1 MLENKRLLKIISK
14 NHEFKILH
22 HEIELELGR
31 TVSSDQ
37 VIDMFASIGISLIQ
51 FGESYEF
58 RKIDFLDKESIRRRI
73 DQIEGSS
80 NIKVA
85 VEEIIETTSRF
96 FSNED
101 LEKYEYSIC
110 FAEFQTKG
118 RGRGENM
125 WLSPYGS
132 GICFSINGF
141 LPYKSSP
148 LGLSIYCGIAIVGIL
163 RELGFKDVSL
173 KWPNDLLHKGKK
185 LGGILTELT
194 SQHAENYK
202 FNIGIGINY
211 DLGSDLNSM
220 EQNLFPPT
228 DLMKI
233 YDGTYISRTEISG
246 ILAKTIIE
254 SLMKFNHKSMHE
266 SFKSW
271 PELDA
276 LHQKEIKIIDD
287 DQSFS
292 GKNMGIDDT
301 GALLLDESGV
311 MKKIY
316 NGHLVI

>member
-1 MLENKRLLKIISK
+1 MSQNKSLLKIINQ
-14 NHEFKILH
+14 NHGFKIIH
-22 HEIELELGR
+22 DDIELELGKSI
-31 TVSSDQ
+31 SSDQ
-37 VIDMFASIGISLIQ
+37 AIDLFGSIGISLIQ
-51 FGESYEF
+51 NGDSYEF
-58 RKIDFLDKESIRRRI
+58 RKIDFLDQELIRKKI

-80 NIKVA
+80 NIQLA
-85 VEEIIETTSRF
+85 VEQIIETTTRF

-101 LEKYEYSIC
+101 IEKYEYSIC

-132 GICFSINGF
+132 GVCFSILGS
-141 LPYKSSP
+141 LRCKSSP
-148 LGLSIYCGIAIVGIL
+148 LGLSIYCGIIVVRIL

-173 KWPNDLLHKGKK
+173 KWPNDLLHKGNK

-194 SQHAENYK
+194 SQHAEKYE

-211 DLGSDLNSM
+211 NLGSDLNLM
-220 EQNLFPPT
+220 EQNPFPPT
-228 DLMKI
+228 DLMQI
-233 YDGTYISRTEISG
+233 HHDTVISRSEISG
-246 ILAKTIIE
+246 TLAKAIIE
-254 SLMKFNHKSMHE
+254 SLKNIDQKKMQE
-266 SFKSW
+266 AFKSW

-287 DQSFS
+287 DQSLE
-292 GKNMGIDDT
+292 GKNVGIDDN

-311 MKKIY
+311 IKKIY

>member
-1 MLENKRLLKIISK
+1 MSENKCLLKIIRK

-80 NIKVA
+80 NIQLS
-85 VEEIIETTSRF
+85 VEQIIETTSRF

-163 RELGFKDVSL
+163 RELGFKDVLL

-194 SQHAENYK
+194 SQHAENYA

-254 SLMKFNHKSMHE
+254 SLKKFNHKSMQE

-276 LHQKEIKIIDD
+276 LHQKEVKIIDD
-287 DQSFS
+287 DRSFN

-311 MKKIY
+311 IRRIY

>member
-22 HEIELELGR
+22 HEIESELGR

-80 NIKVA
+80 NIQLS
-85 VEEIIETTSRF
+85 VEQIIETTSRF

-194 SQHAENYK
+194 SQHAENYA

-228 DLMKI
+228 DLKKI

-254 SLMKFNHKSMHE
+254 SLKKFNHKSMQE

-271 PELDA
+271 PEIDA
-276 LHQKEIKIIDD
+276 LHQKEVKIIDD

-292 GKNMGIDDT
+292 GKNIGIDDT

>member
-1 MLENKRLLKIISK
+1 
-14 NHEFKILH
+14 
-22 HEIELELGR
+22 
-31 TVSSDQ
+31 
-37 VIDMFASIGISLIQ
+37 
-51 FGESYEF
+51 
-58 RKIDFLDKESIRRRI
+58 
-73 DQIEGSS
+73 
-80 NIKVA
+80 
-85 VEEIIETTSRF
+85 
-96 FSNED
+96 
-101 LEKYEYSIC
+101 
-110 FAEFQTKG
+110 
-118 RGRGENM
+118 M
-125 WLSPYGS
+125 WFSPYGS
-132 GICFSINGF
+132 GICFSINGI

-163 RELGFKDVSL
+163 RELGFNDVSL

-194 SQHAENYK
+194 SQHAENYA

-211 DLGSDLNSM
+211 DLGPDLNSM

-254 SLMKFNHKSMHE
+254 SLKKFNHKSMQE

-276 LHQKEIKIIDD
+276 LHQKEVKIIDD

-292 GKNMGIDDT
+292 GKNIGIDDT

-311 MKKIY
+311 IKKIY

>member
-1 MLENKRLLKIISK
+1 MSVNNLLLKIINK
-14 NHEFKILH
+14 NHEFKIRH
-22 HEIELELGR
+22 EEIELELGR
-31 TVSSDQ
+31 TISSDQ
-37 VIDMFASIGISLIQ
+37 AIDLFASIGISLIQ
-51 FGESYEF
+51 SGESYEF

-80 NIKVA
+80 NIQLS
-85 VEEIIETTSRF
+85 VEQIIETTSRF

-194 SQHAENYK
+194 SQHAENYA

-228 DLMKI
+228 DLKKI

-254 SLMKFNHKSMHE
+254 SLKKFNHKSMLE
-266 SFKSW
+266 SFKLW

-276 LHQKEIKIIDD
+276 LHQKEVKIIDD

-292 GKNMGIDDT
+292 GKNLGIDDT

>member
-1 MLENKRLLKIISK
+1 MSENKRLLKIINK

-80 NIKVA
+80 NIQLS
-85 VEEIIETTSRF
+85 VEQIIETTSRF

-125 WLSPYGS
+125 WISPYGS

-194 SQHAENYK
+194 SQHAENYA

-233 YDGTYISRTEISG
+233 YDGSYISRTEISG

-254 SLMKFNHKSMHE
+254 SLKKFNHKSMQE

-276 LHQKEIKIIDD
+276 LHQKEVKIIDD
-287 DQSFS
+287 DQNFN

>member
-1 MLENKRLLKIISK
+1 MSENKRLLKIISK

-80 NIKVA
+80 NIQLS
-85 VEEIIETTSRF
+85 VEQIIETTSRF
-96 FSNED
+96 FSNQD

-194 SQHAENYK
+194 SQHAENYA

-254 SLMKFNHKSMHE
+254 SLKKFNHKSMQE

-276 LHQKEIKIIDD
+276 LHQKEVKIIDD
-287 DQSFS
+287 DQSFN

-311 MKKIY
+311 IKKIY

>member
-1 MLENKRLLKIISK
+1 MSENNRLLKIINE
-14 NHEFKILH
+14 NHEFKISH
-22 HEIELELGR
+22 HQIELELGR
-31 TVSSDQ
+31 DISRDQ
-37 VIDMFASIGISLIQ
+37 AIDLFASIGISLIQ
-51 FGESYEF
+51 SGESYEF
-58 RKIDFLDKESIRRRI
+58 RKIDFLDKESIREKI

-80 NIKVA
+80 NIQLA
-85 VEEIIETTSRF
+85 VEQIIETTSKY
-96 FSNED
+96 FSIED
-101 LEKYEYSIC
+101 TEKYEYSIC

-125 WLSPYGS
+125 WFSPYGS

-163 RELGFKDVSL
+163 RELGFEDVSL
-173 KWPNDLLHKGKK
+173 KWPNDLLHNGKK

-194 SQHAENYK
+194 SQHAENYA

-211 DLGSDLNSM
+211 DLGSELNSM

-233 YDGTYISRTEISG
+233 YDGTYISRSEISG
-246 ILAKTIIE
+246 ILAKAIIE
-254 SLMKFNHKSMHE
+254 SLNNFDQKKMQE

-276 LHQKEIKIIDD
+276 FHHKEIKIIDD
-287 DQSFS
+287 DRSLK

-301 GALLLDESGV
+301 GALLMDESGAI
-311 MKKIY
+311 KKIY

>member
-80 NIKVA
+80 NIQLS
-85 VEEIIETTSRF
+85 VEQIIETTSRF

-101 LEKYEYSIC
+101 IEKYEYSIC

-148 LGLSIYCGIAIVGIL
+148 LGLSIYCGIAIAGIL

-194 SQHAENYK
+194 SQHAENYA

-228 DLMKI
+228 DLMEI
-233 YDGTYISRTEISG
+233 YDGTCISRTEISG

-254 SLMKFNHKSMHE
+254 SLKKFNHKSMQE

-276 LHQKEIKIIDD
+276 LHQKEVKIIDD

>member
-1 MLENKRLLKIISK
+1 MSENNHLLKIISK

-22 HEIELELGR
+22 HEIESELGR
-31 TVSSDQ
+31 TISSDQ

-51 FGESYEF
+51 FGKSYEF
-58 RKIDFLDKESIRRRI
+58 RKIDFLDKELIRRSI

-80 NIKVA
+80 SIQLS
-85 VEEIIETTSRF
+85 VEQIIETTSRF
-96 FSNED
+96 FSKED
-101 LEKYEYSIC
+101 LEKYQYSIC

-132 GICFSINGF
+132 GICFSVNGF

-163 RELGFKDVSL
+163 RELGFEDVSI

-194 SQHAENYK
+194 SQHAENYG

-220 EQNLFPPT
+220 DQNLFPPT

-254 SLMKFNHKSMHE
+254 SLNNFDQEKMQE
-266 SFKSW
+266 SFKLW

-311 MKKIY
+311 IKTIY

>member
-1 MLENKRLLKIISK
+1 MSVNNLLLKIINK
-14 NHEFKILH
+14 NHEFKIRH
-22 HEIELELGR
+22 EEIELELGR
-31 TVSSDQ
+31 TISSDQ
-37 VIDMFASIGISLIQ
+37 AIDFFASIGISLIQ
-51 FGESYEF
+51 SGESYEF
-58 RKIDFLDKESIRRRI
+58 RKIDFLDKESIRKRI

-80 NIKVA
+80 NIQLA
-85 VEEIIETTSRF
+85 VEQIIETTSRF

-101 LEKYEYSIC
+101 IDKYQYSIC

-173 KWPNDLLHKGKK
+173 KWPNDLLHNSKK

-254 SLMKFNHKSMHE
+254 SLKKFNHKSMQE

>member
-1 MLENKRLLKIISK
+1 MLENKSLLKIISK
-14 NHEFKILH
+14 NHESKILH

-37 VIDMFASIGISLIQ
+37 VIDMYASIGISLIQ
-51 FGESYEF
+51 FGETYEF
-58 RKIDFLDKESIRRRI
+58 RKIDFLDKESIRRKI

-80 NIKVA
+80 NIKLA
-85 VEEIIETTSRF
+85 VEQIIETTSRF

-194 SQHAENYK
+194 SQHAENYA

-254 SLMKFNHKSMHE
+254 SLKKFNHKSMQE

-276 LHQKEIKIIDD
+276 LHQKEVKIIDD
-287 DQSFS
+287 DRSFN

-311 MKKIY
+311 IKKIY

>member
-1 MLENKRLLKIISK
+1 MSENKRLLKIISK

-73 DQIEGSS
+73 DQIEDSS
-80 NIKVA
+80 NIKLS
-85 VEEIIETTSRF
+85 VEQIIETTSRF

-125 WLSPYGS
+125 WFSPYGS

-194 SQHAENYK
+194 SQHAENYA

-211 DLGSDLNSM
+211 DLGSELNSM

-254 SLMKFNHKSMHE
+254 SLNNFDQKKMQE

-276 LHQKEIKIIDD
+276 FHQKEIKIIDD
-287 DQSFS
+287 DRSLK
-292 GKNMGIDDT
+292 GKNIGIDDT
-301 GALLLDESGV
+301 GALLMDESGV
-311 MKKIY
+311 IKKIY

>member
-1 MLENKRLLKIISK
+1 MSENKCLLKIIRK

-80 NIKVA
+80 SIQLS
-85 VEEIIETTSRF
+85 VEQIIETTSRF

-141 LPYKSSP
+141 LPYESSP

-163 RELGFKDVSL
+163 RELGFKDVLL

-194 SQHAENYK
+194 SQHTDNYA

-220 EQNLFPPT
+220 EKNLFPPT

-233 YDGTYISRTEISG
+233 YDGTDISRTEISG

-254 SLMKFNHKSMHE
+254 SLKKFNHKSMQE
-266 SFKSW
+266 SFRSW

-292 GKNMGIDDT
+292 GKNVGIDDT
-301 GALLLDESGV
+301 GALLLDEGGAI
-311 MKKIY
+311 KKIY

>member
-1 MLENKRLLKIISK
+1 MSENNRLLKII
-14 NHEFKILH
+14 NGNNEFKIAH
-22 HEIELELGR
+22 DEIELELGR
-31 TVSSDQ
+31 VFTSDQ
-37 VIDMFASIGISLIQ
+37 AIDLFASIGVSLIKSD
-51 FGESYEF
+51 ESYVF
-58 RKIDFLDKESIRRRI
+58 RKIDFLDKESIREKI

-80 NIKVA
+80 NILLA
-85 VEEIIETTSRF
+85 VEQIIETTSRF
-96 FSNED
+96 FSNKD
-101 LEKYEYSIC
+101 IEKYEYSIC

-132 GICFSINGF
+132 GICFSIKGF
-141 LPYKSSP
+141 LPCKFSP
-148 LGLSIYCGIAIVGIL
+148 LGLSIYCGITIVDIL

-194 SQHAENYK
+194 NQHAENYV

-211 DLGSDLNSM
+211 DLGSELNSM

-233 YDGTYISRTEISG
+233 YDGTDISRTEISG

-254 SLMKFNHKSMHE
+254 SLKNFDQKKMQE

-271 PELDA
+271 PKLDA
-276 LHQKEIKIIDD
+276 FHQKEIKIIDD
-287 DQSFS
+287 DRSLK

-301 GALLLDESGV
+301 GALLLDEGGDI
-311 MKKIY
+311 KKIY

>member
-1 MLENKRLLKIISK
+1 MSENNRLLKII
-14 NHEFKILH
+14 NENNEFKIAH
-22 HEIELELGR
+22 DEIELELGR
-31 TVSSDQ
+31 DITSDQ
-37 VIDMFASIGISLIQ
+37 VIDLFASIGILLIQ
-51 FGESYEF
+51 SGESYEF

-80 NIKVA
+80 NIQLS
-85 VEEIIETTSRF
+85 VEQIIETTSRF

-118 RGRGENM
+118 RGRGENK

-194 SQHAENYK
+194 SQHAENYA

-254 SLMKFNHKSMHE
+254 SLNNFDQKKMQDSFN
-266 SFKSW
+266 SW
-271 PELDA
+271 PEFDA
-276 LHQKEIKIIDD
+276 FHQKEIKIIDD
-287 DQSFS
+287 DRSLK
-292 GKNMGIDDT
+292 GKNMGIDHT

-311 MKKIY
+311 IRRIY

>member
-1 MLENKRLLKIISK
+1 MSENKRLLKIIS
-14 NHEFKILH
+14 NNLEFKILH

-80 NIKVA
+80 NIQLA
-85 VEEIIETTSRF
+85 VEQIIETTSRF

-194 SQHAENYK
+194 SQHAENYA

-254 SLMKFNHKSMHE
+254 SLKKFNHKSMQE

-276 LHQKEIKIIDD
+276 LHQKEVKIIDD

-301 GALLLDESGV
+301 GALLLDERGV

>member
-1 MLENKRLLKIISK
+1 MSENKRLLKIIS
-14 NHEFKILH
+14 NNLEFKILH
-22 HEIELELGR
+22 HEIESELGR
-31 TVSSDQ
+31 TISSDQ
-37 VIDMFASIGISLIQ
+37 VIDMFASIGITLIQ
-51 FGESYEF
+51 CGESYEF

-80 NIKVA
+80 NIQLS
-85 VEEIIETTSRF
+85 VEQIIETTSRF

-194 SQHAENYK
+194 SQHAENYA

-211 DLGSDLNSM
+211 DLGPDLNSM

-311 MKKIY
+311 IKKIY

>member
-1 MLENKRLLKIISK
+1 MSENKRLLKIIRK

-80 NIKVA
+80 NIQLS
-85 VEEIIETTSRF
+85 VEQIIETTSRF

-101 LEKYEYSIC
+101 LEKHEYSIC
-110 FAEFQTKG
+110 FAEYQTKG

-125 WLSPYGS
+125 WFSPYGS

-194 SQHAENYK
+194 SQHAENYA

-254 SLMKFNHKSMHE
+254 SLKKFNHKSMQE

-276 LHQKEIKIIDD
+276 LHQKEVKIIDD
-287 DQSFS
+287 DQSFN

-311 MKKIY
+311 IKKIY

>member
-14 NHEFKILH
+14 NHEFKIPH

-31 TVSSDQ
+31 KISSDQ
-37 VIDMFASIGISLIQ
+37 AIDLFASIGISLIQ
-51 FGESYEF
+51 SGESYEF
-58 RKIDFLDKESIRRRI
+58 RKIDFLDKESIRKRI

-80 NIKVA
+80 NIQLS
-85 VEEIIETTSRF
+85 VEQIIETTSRF

-194 SQHAENYK
+194 SQHAENYA

-254 SLMKFNHKSMHE
+254 SLKKFNHKSMQE

-292 GKNMGIDDT
+292 GKNMGIDNT

>member
-1 MLENKRLLKIISK
+1 MSQNKRLLKII
-14 NHEFKILH
+14 NQNLEFKIVH
-22 HEIELELGR
+22 DDIELELGKSISR
-31 TVSSDQ
+31 DKA
-37 VIDMFASIGISLIQ
+37 IDLFASIGISLIQ
-51 FGESYEF
+51 NGDSYMF
-58 RKIDFLDKESIRRRI
+58 RKIDFLDKELIREKI

-80 NIKVA
+80 DIQLA
-85 VEEIIETTSRF
+85 VEQIIETTSRF

-101 LEKYEYSIC
+101 IEKYEYSIC

-132 GICFSINGF
+132 GICFSILGS
-141 LPYKSSP
+141 LPCKSTP
-148 LGLSIYCGIAIVGIL
+148 LGLSIYCGIIVARIL

-173 KWPNDLLHKGKK
+173 KWPNDLVHKGSK

-194 SQHAENYK
+194 SQHAEKYA

-211 DLGSDLNSM
+211 NLGSDLNSM

-228 DLMKI
+228 DLMQI
-233 YDGTYISRTEISG
+233 HHGTDISRSKISG
-246 ILAKTIIE
+246 TLAKAIID
-254 SLMKFNHKSMHE
+254 SLKNIDQKKMQE
-266 SFKSW
+266 AFKSW

-276 LHQKEIKIIDD
+276 LHQKEIRIIDD
-287 DQSFS
+287 DQSLE
-292 GKNMGIDDT
+292 GKNVGIDEN

-311 MKKIY
+311 IKKIY

>member
-80 NIKVA
+80 NIQLS
-85 VEEIIETTSRF
+85 VEQIIETTSRF

-194 SQHAENYK
+194 SQHAENYA

-220 EQNLFPPT
+220 EQNIFPPT

-254 SLMKFNHKSMHE
+254 SLKKFNHKSMQE

-276 LHQKEIKIIDD
+276 LHQKEVKIIDD

-292 GKNMGIDDT
+292 GKNIGIDDT

>member
-1 MLENKRLLKIISK
+1 MSVNNLLLKIINK
-14 NHEFKILH
+14 NHEFKIRH
-22 HEIELELGR
+22 EEIELELGR
-31 TVSSDQ
+31 TISSDQ
-37 VIDMFASIGISLIQ
+37 AIDFFASIGISLIQ
-51 FGESYEF
+51 SGESYEF

-80 NIKVA
+80 NIQLS
-85 VEEIIETTSRF
+85 VEQIIETTSRF

-194 SQHAENYK
+194 SQHAENYA

-254 SLMKFNHKSMHE
+254 SLKKFNHKSMQE

-271 PELDA
+271 SELDA
-276 LHQKEIKIIDD
+276 FYQKEVKIIDD
-287 DQSFS
+287 DQSHE
-292 GKNMGIDDT
+292 GKNIGIDDT

-311 MKKIY
+311 IKKIY

>member
-14 NHEFKILH
+14 NHEYKILH

-80 NIKVA
+80 NIQLS
-85 VEEIIETTSRF
+85 VEQIIETTSRF

-194 SQHAENYK
+194 SQHPENYA

-254 SLMKFNHKSMHE
+254 SLKKFNHKSMIE
-266 SFKSW
+266 SFKLW

-276 LHQKEIKIIDD
+276 LHQKEVKIIDD

-292 GKNMGIDDT
+292 GKNLGIDDT

>member
-1 MLENKRLLKIISK
+1 MSENKHLLKIISK

-51 FGESYEF
+51 FGQSYEF

-80 NIKVA
+80 NIQLA
-85 VEEIIETTSRF
+85 VEQIIETTSRF

-101 LEKYEYSIC
+101 LEKHEYSIC
-110 FAEFQTKG
+110 FAEYQTKG
-118 RGRGENM
+118 RGRGDNM
-125 WLSPYGS
+125 WFSPYGS
-132 GICFSINGF
+132 GICFSINGI

-194 SQHAENYK
+194 SQHAENYA

>member
-80 NIKVA
+80 NIQLS
-85 VEEIIETTSRF
+85 VEQIIETTSRF

-101 LEKYEYSIC
+101 LEKHEYSIC
-110 FAEFQTKG
+110 FAEYQTKG
-118 RGRGENM
+118 RGRGDNM
-125 WLSPYGS
+125 WFSPYGS
-132 GICFSINGF
+132 GICFSINGI

-194 SQHAENYK
+194 SQHAENYA

-254 SLMKFNHKSMHE
+254 SLKKFNHKSMQE

-276 LHQKEIKIIDD
+276 LHQKEVKIIDD
-287 DQSFS
+287 DRSFN

-311 MKKIY
+311 IKKIY

>member
-1 MLENKRLLKIISK
+1 
-14 NHEFKILH
+14 
-22 HEIELELGR
+22 
-31 TVSSDQ
+31 
-37 VIDMFASIGISLIQ
+37 
-51 FGESYEF
+51 
-58 RKIDFLDKESIRRRI
+58 
-73 DQIEGSS
+73 
-80 NIKVA
+80 
-85 VEEIIETTSRF
+85 
-96 FSNED
+96 
-101 LEKYEYSIC
+101 
-110 FAEFQTKG
+110 
-118 RGRGENM
+118 M

-163 RELGFKDVSL
+163 RELGFEDVSL
-173 KWPNDLLHKGKK
+173 KWPNDLLHKGMK

-194 SQHAENYK
+194 SQSQDAENYA

-254 SLMKFNHKSMHE
+254 SLKKFNHKSMQE

-292 GKNMGIDDT
+292 GKNMGIDNT

-311 MKKIY
+311 IKKIY

>member
-1 MLENKRLLKIISK
+1 MSENNRLLKIINE
-14 NHEFKILH
+14 NHEFKISH
-22 HEIELELGR
+22 HQIELELGR
-31 TVSSDQ
+31 DISRDQ
-37 VIDMFASIGISLIQ
+37 AIDLFASIGISLIQ
-51 FGESYEF
+51 SGESYEF
-58 RKIDFLDKESIRRRI
+58 RKIDFLDKESIREKI

-80 NIKVA
+80 NIQLA
-85 VEEIIETTSRF
+85 VEQIIETTSKY
-96 FSNED
+96 FSIED
-101 LEKYEYSIC
+101 TEKYEYSIC

-125 WLSPYGS
+125 WFSPYGS

-163 RELGFKDVSL
+163 RELGFEDVSL
-173 KWPNDLLHKGKK
+173 KWPNDLLHNGKK

-194 SQHAENYK
+194 SQHAENYA

-211 DLGSDLNSM
+211 DLGSELNSM

-233 YDGTYISRTEISG
+233 YDGTYISRSEISG
-246 ILAKTIIE
+246 ILAKAIIE
-254 SLMKFNHKSMHE
+254 SLNNFDQKKMQE

-276 LHQKEIKIIDD
+276 FHQKEIKIIDD
-287 DQSFS
+287 DRSLK

-301 GALLLDESGV
+301 GALLMDESGV
-311 MKKIY
+311 IKKIY

>member
-1 MLENKRLLKIISK
+1 MSVNNLLLKIINK
-14 NHEFKILH
+14 NHEFKIRH
-22 HEIELELGR
+22 EEIELELGR
-31 TVSSDQ
+31 TISSDQ
-37 VIDMFASIGISLIQ
+37 AIDLFASIGISLIQ
-51 FGESYEF
+51 SGESYEF
-58 RKIDFLDKESIRRRI
+58 RKIDFLDKESIRKRI

-80 NIKVA
+80 NIQLA
-85 VEEIIETTSRF
+85 VEQIIETTSRF

-194 SQHAENYK
+194 SQHAENYA

-254 SLMKFNHKSMHE
+254 SLKKFNHKSMQE

-276 LHQKEIKIIDD
+276 LHQKEVKIIDD
-287 DQSFS
+287 DQSFN

-311 MKKIY
+311 IKKIY

>member
-80 NIKVA
+80 NIQLS
-85 VEEIIETTSRF
+85 VEQIIETTSRF

-163 RELGFKDVSL
+163 RELGFKDVLL

-194 SQHAENYK
+194 SQHAENYA

-254 SLMKFNHKSMHE
+254 SLKKFNHKSMQE

-276 LHQKEIKIIDD
+276 LHQKEVKIIDD
-287 DQSFS
+287 DRSFN

-311 MKKIY
+311 IRRIY

>member
-1 MLENKRLLKIISK
+1 
-14 NHEFKILH
+14 
-22 HEIELELGR
+22 
-31 TVSSDQ
+31 
-37 VIDMFASIGISLIQ
+37 
-51 FGESYEF
+51 
-58 RKIDFLDKESIRRRI
+58 
-73 DQIEGSS
+73 
-80 NIKVA
+80 
-85 VEEIIETTSRF
+85 
-96 FSNED
+96 
-101 LEKYEYSIC
+101 
-110 FAEFQTKG
+110 
-118 RGRGENM
+118 
-125 WLSPYGS
+125 
-132 GICFSINGF
+132 

-194 SQHAENYK
+194 SQHAENYA

-220 EQNLFPPT
+220 NQNLFPPT

-254 SLMKFNHKSMHE
+254 SLNNFDQEKMHE
-266 SFKSW
+266 SFRSW

-276 LHQKEIKIIDD
+276 FHQKEVKIIDD
-287 DQSFS
+287 DQSLE
-292 GKNMGIDDT
+292 GKNIGIDDT

-311 MKKIY
+311 IKKIY

>member
-1 MLENKRLLKIISK
+1 MSVNNLLLKIINK
-14 NHEFKILH
+14 NHEFKIRH
-22 HEIELELGR
+22 EEIELELGR
-31 TVSSDQ
+31 TISSDQ
-37 VIDMFASIGISLIQ
+37 AIDFFASIGISLIQ
-51 FGESYEF
+51 SGESYEF
-58 RKIDFLDKESIRRRI
+58 RKIDFLDKESIRKRI

-80 NIKVA
+80 NIQLA
-85 VEEIIETTSRF
+85 VEQIVETTSRF

-101 LEKYEYSIC
+101 IDKYEYSIC

-163 RELGFKDVSL
+163 RELGFNDVSL

-194 SQHAENYK
+194 SQHAENYA

-254 SLMKFNHKSMHE
+254 SLKKFNHKSMQE

-276 LHQKEIKIIDD
+276 LHQKEVKIIDD
-287 DQSFS
+287 DQSFN

-311 MKKIY
+311 IKKIY

>member
-1 MLENKRLLKIISK
+1 MSENKHLLKIISK

-51 FGESYEF
+51 FGQSYEF

-80 NIKVA
+80 NIQLA
-85 VEEIIETTSRF
+85 VEQIIETTSRF

-101 LEKYEYSIC
+101 LEKHEYSIC
-110 FAEFQTKG
+110 FAEYQTKG
-118 RGRGENM
+118 RGRGDNM
-125 WLSPYGS
+125 WFSPYGS
-132 GICFSINGF
+132 GICFSINGI

-194 SQHAENYK
+194 SQHAENYA

-254 SLMKFNHKSMHE
+254 SLKKFNHKSMQE

-276 LHQKEIKIIDD
+276 LHQKEVKIIDD
-287 DQSFS
+287 DRSFN

-311 MKKIY
+311 IKKIY